1 MRLKGNKNAALIVF
15 MISAFWHGF
24 YPIYY
29 LFFFQFYI
37 LEQASGM
44 LEKLK
49 FFDYFNNCNLL
60 VKFIAM

>member
-15 MISAFWHGF
+15 MVSAFWHGF

-37 LEQASGM
+37 LEQISGM
-44 LEKLK
+44 LEKLN
-49 FFDYFNNCNLL
+49 FFEKFNNANFL
-60 VKFIAM
+60 VKFIAV